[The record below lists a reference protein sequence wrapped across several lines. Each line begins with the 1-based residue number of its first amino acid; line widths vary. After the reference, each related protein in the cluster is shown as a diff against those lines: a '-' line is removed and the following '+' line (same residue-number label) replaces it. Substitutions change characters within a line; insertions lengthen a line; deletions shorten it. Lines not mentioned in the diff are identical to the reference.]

1 MTLPHWFE
9 ISHGMVRMTVTQ
21 FRKLALSFPEA
32 TESAHHGHPDF
43 RVGGKIFAT
52 LGYPDKSSG
61 AVMLDPDE
69 QRFFMRLADDA
80 FSPAA
85 GAWGK
90 KGSTIV
96 HLPAA
101 KAALVRDSL
110 EAAWRHRAPKRLL
123 SND

>member
-1 MTLPHWFE
+1 MTE
-9 ISHGMVRMTVTQ
+9 TQ

-52 LGYPDKSSG
+52 LGYPDASCG
-61 AVMLDPDE
+61 VVMLDPDE
-69 QRFFMRLADDA
+69 QKFFVKLDGTA
-80 FSPAA
+80 FTPVA

-96 HLPAA
+96 HLRPARS
-101 KAALVRDSL
+101 ALVRDSI
-110 EAAWRHRAPKRLL
+110 EAAWRRRAPKRLL
-123 SND
+123 KRD